1 MIVSVVR
8 ITLVALVVTVLPMTL
23 AATTPAR
30 AATHAVEIADFA
42 FAPATLTITVGD
54 TVTWT
59 NRDAVAHTATS
70 TTGVF
75 DSRDL
80 EQGESYS
87 VTFTAPGTYD
97 YLCTPHPS
105 MTGRVVVVAAAA
117 TPVPATPAPASATPV
132 PTSGAPAPASAT
144 PAPTSGAPLPDVAME
159 RESGIN
165 LAQILGVAFLVLG
178 AGIAAVR
185 VRQQR

>member
-117 TPVPATPAPASATPV
+117 APVPAT
-132 PTSGAPAPASAT
+132 PAPASAT

>member
-1 MIVSVVR
+1 MITPATRRMLVPLFGAALSMS
-8 ITLVALVVTVLPMTL
+8 LVATM
-23 AATTPAR
+23 PAR
-30 AATHAVEIADFA
+30 AATHTVEIADFA

-59 NRDAVAHTATS
+59 NQDAVAHTATS

-75 DSRDL
+75 DSGDL

-117 TPVPATPAPASATPV
+117 TLVPATPVPASATPV
-132 PTSGAPAPASAT
+132 PASAT

-159 RESGIN
+159 REAGIN
-165 LAQILGVAFLVLG
+165 LAQILGVVFFVLG
-178 AGIAAVR
+178 AGIAAFR

>member
-8 ITLVALVVTVLPMTL
+8 ITLVALVMAVLPMTL

-30 AATHAVEIADFA
+30 ATTHAVEIANFA

-59 NRDAVAHTATS
+59 NQDAVAHTATS

-75 DSRDL
+75 DSGDL

-105 MTGRVVVVAAAA
+105 MTGRVVVLAAA
-117 TPVPATPAPASATPV
+117 TPVPATPAPASATP
-132 PTSGAPAPASAT
+132 APASG
-144 PAPTSGAPLPDVAME
+144 SPLPDVAME
-159 RESGIN
+159 REAGIN

>member
-1 MIVSVVR
+1 MITPATRRMLVPLLGAALSMS
-8 ITLVALVVTVLPMTL
+8 LVATM
-23 AATTPAR
+23 PAR
-30 AATHAVEIADFA
+30 AATHTVEIADFA

-59 NRDAVAHTATS
+59 NQDAVAHTATS

-75 DSRDL
+75 DSGDL

-117 TPVPATPAPASATPV
+117 TPVPATPAPAS
-132 PTSGAPAPASAT
+132 ST

-159 RESGIN
+159 REAGIN

>member
-8 ITLVALVVTVLPMTL
+8 ITLVALVVAVLPMTL

-59 NRDAVAHTATS
+59 NEDAVAHTATS

-75 DSRDL
+75 DSGDL

-105 MTGRVVVVAAAA
+105 MTGRVVVAAAAA
-117 TPVPATPAPASATPV
+117 TPVPST
-132 PTSGAPAPASAT
+132 PAPASAT

-159 RESGIN
+159 REAGIN

-185 VRQQR
+185 VRQRR

>member
-23 AATTPAR
+23 AATTRAR

-59 NRDAVAHTATS
+59 NQDAVAHTATS

-75 DSRDL
+75 DSGDL

-105 MTGRVVVVAAAA
+105 MTGRVVVLAAA
-117 TPVPATPAPASATPV
+117 TPVPATPAPASATP
-132 PTSGAPAPASAT
+132 APASG
-144 PAPTSGAPLPDVAME
+144 SPLPDVAME
-159 RESGIN
+159 REAGIN

>member
-8 ITLVALVVTVLPMTL
+8 MTLVALVVAVLPMTL
-23 AATTPAR
+23 VATMPAR
-30 AATHAVEIADFA
+30 AATHTVEIADFA

-59 NRDAVAHTATS
+59 NQDAVAHTATS
-70 TTGVF
+70 TAGVF
-75 DSRDL
+75 DSGDL

-87 VTFTAPGTYD
+87 ATFTAPGTYD

-117 TPVPATPAPASATPV
+117 TAVPATQAPASATQ
-132 PTSGAPAPASAT
+132 
-144 PAPTSGAPLPDVAME
+144 APTSGAPLPDVAIE
-159 RESGIN
+159 REAGIN
-165 LAQILGVAFLVLG
+165 LAQILGVAFLILG